1 MKKILLMSIALAIN
15 AFGCVCAADITN
27 GFTNSKTHIK
37 TTIDSATNEIRGR
50 LIPSIDKNIQ
60 DIKKQN
66 KELKKLLKAY
76 MQEAEQKREI
86 LFLLEAINRI

>member
-1 MKKILLMSIALAIN
+1 MKKILLIGMVSVVG
-15 AFGCVCAADITN
+15 AFGCVCAMDIAA
-27 GFTNSKTHIK
+27 GFNNSKIHIK
-37 TTIDSATNEIRGR
+37 TTVDSATNEIRNS
-50 LIPSIDKNIQ
+50 LIPSIDRNIA

-66 KELKKLLKAY
+66 EELAKLLKAY